1 MHTVETVTRE
11 FNGQKQEVKMLFGT
25 GRLTNDPPAV
35 HSTPQGKIVLSSQK
49 GHRFA
54 IAFNNGK
61 DKDAD
66 FYGVEAWGKTAE
78 NLSALGFKGQSVE
91 VAGRIRED
99 KYTVNGEERVS
110 MILTVERFD
119 VKSYKDQGTGSNA
132 AANTPANASN
142 TTPDASNYTRVD
154 EDPFANSSGPFEV
167 SDDDLPF

>member
-1 MHTVETVTRE
+1 MHTVETVARE

-25 GRLTNDPPAV
+25 GRLTNDPPAL
-35 HSTPQGKIVLSSQK
+35 HSTPQGKTVLSSQK

-78 NLSALGFKGQSVE
+78 NLAALAFKGQSVE

-99 KYTVNGEERVS
+99 KYTSNGEERVS
-110 MILTVERFD
+110 MVLTVERFD
-119 VKSYKDQGTGSNA
+119 VKSYKDQGAGTNTNA
-132 AANTPANASN
+132 NPTN